1 MAAKFPQPLNIC
13 VGPQFHNRFIP
24 TNTHKL
30 SLYNQFLLKY
40 LFTGKVKV
48 YEHLT

>member
-24 TNTHKL
+24 TNTHK
-30 SLYNQFLLKY
+30 YNQFLLKY